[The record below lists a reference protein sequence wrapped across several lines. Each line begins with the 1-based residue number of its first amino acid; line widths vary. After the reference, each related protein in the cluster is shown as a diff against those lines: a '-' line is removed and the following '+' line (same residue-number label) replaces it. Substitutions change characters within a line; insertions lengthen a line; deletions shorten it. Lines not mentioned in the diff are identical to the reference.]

1 MNNKF
6 DLLKKQYLVILKEM
20 TRYGSSSNR
29 PQIRQLNNILEFIDE
44 VNIGEVT
51 DEVLEALRRMNNSLY
66 PPHGGLGEFYI
77 WVDDFDERMK
87 LNESLDKARDF
98 TWKTLNT

>member
-1 MNNKF
+1 
-6 DLLKKQYLVILKEM
+6 M

-29 PQIRQLNNILEFIDE
+29 PQISQLKNILEFIDK
-44 VNIGEVT
+44 VNSGEVT
-51 DEVLEALRRMNNSLY
+51 DEVFEELRRMNNSLY

-77 WVDDFDERMK
+77 WADDFDERMK

-98 TWKTLNT
+98 TWNTLNT

>member
-1 MNNKF
+1 M
-6 DLLKKQYLVILKEM
+6 
-20 TRYGSSSNR
+20 
-29 PQIRQLNNILEFIDE
+29 
-44 VNIGEVT
+44 T
-51 DEVLEALRRMNNSLY
+51 DEVVEALRRISNSLY
-66 PPHGGLGEFYI
+66 PPYGGLGEFYI